1 MRKMLLGLSVL
12 GLSGSLLVP
21 AAPPPVPTPADAR
34 PFVWDEDELWSALEA
49 EFNATRSAGCASAAA
64 RIDAGLAALADDVE
78 WLETGDRSARDAR
91 LDALE
96 RNLFAVAPLVAACPG
111 SLPKILDLVNRLRAA
126 VKRNS
131 RSWDIR
137 DGATRERIY
146 RTLYGARMTVE
157 EILLQGDLDE
167 VPDLVPGVHVPSQTP
182 SVVVEGLRVHSGDI
196 LVSRG
201 GAPVSALIARGND
214 YPGNFSHIALLHVS
228 EQGDPSIVE
237 AHIEVG
243 ATVSTLD
250 EYLADT
256 KLRIMVLRLDDSLDE
271 LRADPLLPH
280 RAATAALAEAR
291 GRHIPYDFAMY
302 YEEPTEKFCS
312 EVASAPYADLGV
324 VLWEGLTTMSS
335 RGTAAW
341 LAALG
346 VEQFETLGPSDLE
359 YDPKVVVVGE
369 WRNRETLFD
378 DHVDNA
384 VVDAML
390 EGAERGDDIEYD
402 YHDLPLAR
410 LAKTYSLVLNAV
422 GRPGPVPEG
431 MSATTALRS
440 RWLDDRHR
448 AIKDGVLNRAG
459 VFKAE
464 HGYVPPY
471 WQLVEMARSE
481 SRVADALPGS
491 TPRFP

>member
-1 MRKMLLGLSVL
+1 MRKMLVGLSVV

-21 AAPPPVPTPADAR
+21 AASPPMPTPADAR
-34 PFVWDEDELWSALEA
+34 PFVWDEGELWSGLEA
-49 EFNATRSAGCASAAA
+49 EFNATRSAGCAGAAA
-64 RIDAGLAALADDVE
+64 RIDAGLGALADDVE
-78 WLETGDRSARDAR
+78 WLEAGDRSARDAR
-91 LDALE
+91 LDAIE
-96 RNLFAVAPLVAACPG
+96 RNLFSVAPLVAACPG
-111 SLPKILDLVNRLRAA
+111 SLPTMLDLVNRLRAA
-126 VKRNS
+126 MKRNS

-137 DGATRERIY
+137 DDATRERVY

-157 EILLQGDLDE
+157 EILLQGDLVE
-167 VPDLVPGVHVPSQTP
+167 VPDLVPGVDVPSQTP

-228 EQGDPSIVE
+228 EQGETSIVE

-243 ATVSTLD
+243 TTVSTLD
-250 EYLADT
+250 QYLADT

-291 GRHIPYDFAMY
+291 ERHIPYDFAMHY
-302 YEEPTEKFCS
+302 QERDSKFCS
-312 EVASAPYADLGV
+312 EIASAPYADLGV

-335 RGTAAW
+335 RGTVAW

-390 EGAERGDDIEYD
+390 EGAEHGDAIEYD
-402 YHDLPLAR
+402 YRDLPFAR
-410 LAKTYSLVLNAV
+410 LAKTYSLVLNAA

-448 AIKDGVLNRAG
+448 AIKAGVLNRAG
-459 VFKAE
+459 VFRAE

-481 SRVADALPGS
+481 ARLAGALPES
-491 TPRFP
+491 SPRFR